1 MLISFRY
8 FTQCFPPSPCR
19 FQKQTGVRLQEPHTF
34 YWVRFQQVIWIL
46 SRKTLQ
52 LKQKSIWNI
61 ENDNCLE
68 KTYTFRKTSRHV
80 ESDPVHD
87 DVACILSPT
96 DCSASALLPYRQNSV
111 HFFNIPTSSRGPRP
125 PVFNTFYFGMC
136 FAPQGRAFFYHPNFQ
151 KWSETVNTFD
161 FEMCLAPQRRAL
173 FHHLSKRGPRPPV
186 LNTFDFEMSF
196 VPRRRALFH
205 HLNFQKCLRPP
216 VFQKFDFEMCFA
228 PQGRAPFQHHNFQ
241 KWSEVGV
248 FCTFWLGNVLH
259 ATTACTFSTSQ
270 LPKVLRTRGAFAFF
284 TLTCASCLSDM
295 HFFHFSTAKSG
306 RTLGVFIML
315 TSKFASRRSSVQF

>member
-1 MLISFRY
+1 MTQWTNARVNQWVKMNQWIDDWVKRWVNDSVIQCNEPKKHWWSESTNRWMILCWATSSLSDLFAEAPLLSTTYSLGSHLSGLPLLWPTSQLAHCSFCNSILLFAQLFHYFLAKLFNHVDAETVFFTGRMLISFRY

-52 LKQKSIWNI
+52 FKQKSIWNI

-136 FAPQGRAFFYHPNFQ
+136 FAPQGRAFFTIPTSKNG
-151 KWSETVNTFD
+151 
-161 FEMCLAPQRRAL
+161 RR
-173 FHHLSKRGPRPPV
+173 P
-186 LNTFDFEMSF
+186 
-196 VPRRRALFH
+196 
-205 HLNFQKCLRPP
+205 
-216 VFQKFDFEMCFA
+216 
-228 PQGRAPFQHHNFQ
+228 
-241 KWSEVGV
+241 
-248 FCTFWLGNVLH
+248 
-259 ATTACTFSTSQ
+259 ST
-270 LPKVLRTRGAFAFF
+270 L
-284 TLTCASCLSDM
+284 
-295 HFFHFSTAKSG
+295 
-306 RTLGVFIML
+306 L
-315 TSKFASRRSSVQF
+315 TSKCA